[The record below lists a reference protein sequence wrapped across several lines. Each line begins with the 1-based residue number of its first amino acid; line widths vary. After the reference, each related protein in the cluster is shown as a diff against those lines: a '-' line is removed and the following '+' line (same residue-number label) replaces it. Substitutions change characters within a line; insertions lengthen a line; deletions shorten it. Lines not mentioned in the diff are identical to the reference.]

1 MASTVPFPV
10 LHPIAPTEPD
20 CQVCARTPAARVAF
34 RSLVGMLVLH
44 RLRTVRAYLGSRITA
59 EYNDRAQTG
68 RTLVAGWWSV
78 TGLLGTPVVLLAN
91 VWRLHTVTRLRPG
104 RPGYALSPAPPL
116 DPGTPLLHRRAA
128 LGLLMFVPLALVLI
142 AAVA

>member
-44 RLRTVRAYLGSRITA
+44 RLRTVRGWYCSDCGLAIF
-59 EYNDRAQTG
+59 RAQTG